1 MSVRSLSA
9 ESQSGRTPAERNART
24 CQNSRVTNPYLYAIN
39 NQKKNIFYD
48 VNEIGRPLLIFTPTP
63 HLNKVNGVHFFIL
76 CGWTRLRGQN

>member
-39 NQKKNIFYD
+39 NQKNIFYD
-48 VNEIGRPLLIFTPTP
+48 VNEIDRPLLIFTPTP
-63 HLNKVNGVHFFIL
+63 HLNKWNNVQFFIL
-76 CGWTRLRGQN
+76 SEWT